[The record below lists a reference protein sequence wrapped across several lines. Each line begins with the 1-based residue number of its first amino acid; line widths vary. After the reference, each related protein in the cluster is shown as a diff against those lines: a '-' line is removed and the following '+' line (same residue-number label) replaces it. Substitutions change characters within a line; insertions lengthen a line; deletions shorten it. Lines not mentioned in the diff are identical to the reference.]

1 MSSLNRIKELEKKR
15 SRILRQILDSRSM
28 LPGAYN
34 EVYCKCGKPN
44 CWCYKEGGHLF
55 RRITWSEN
63 GQSKTKAIPKEDI
76 GWIKELT
83 DNYREFQKK
92 RRQIKELE
100 ALLKELIGEYAKAVI
115 KKSRQKRDYL
125 RKNEIL

>member
-1 MSSLNRIKELEKKR
+1 MSSLNHIKELEKQR
-15 SRILRQILDSRSM
+15 SRILGQILAFHSM
-28 LPGAYN
+28 LPGAYK

-63 GQSKTKAIPKEDI
+63 GHSKTKAIPEEDI

-83 DNYREFQKK
+83 NNYREFQKK

-100 ALLKELIGEYAKAVI
+100 VLLKELIGEHAKAVI

-125 RKNEIL
+125 